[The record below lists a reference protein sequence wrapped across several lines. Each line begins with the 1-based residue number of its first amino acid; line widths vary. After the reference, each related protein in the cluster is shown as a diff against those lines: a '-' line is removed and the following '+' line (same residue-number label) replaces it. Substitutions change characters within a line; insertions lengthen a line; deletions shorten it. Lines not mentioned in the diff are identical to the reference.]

1 MRVTGGELKG
11 RRPQHVKGFKGRP
24 TTDFG
29 RESLFN
35 LLRSRLDIEG
45 ADVLDLFAGTGM
57 VGLEFASRGCSTLTS
72 VEQDIR
78 AVRSIQ
84 QMFRTFEL
92 EHCQVIRG
100 NALDFIKRA
109 LTSYDVVF
117 ADPPFGLEDLEAIPA
132 RVLTSGLL
140 EPDGWFIL
148 EHGERTDVSEVQ
160 GFQECR
166 HYGYVHFSLFK
177 KS

>member
-1 MRVTGGELKG
+1 MRVTGGQFKG
-11 RRPQHVKGFKGRP
+11 RRPKLVKGFKGRP

-35 LLRSRLDIEG
+35 LLRSRLDVEG

-57 VGLEFASRGCSTLTS
+57 VGLEFASRGCATLTA
-72 VEQDIR
+72 VEQDVR
-78 AVRSIQ
+78 AVRAIQ
-84 QMFRTFEL
+84 QMFRFFEL

-100 NALDFIKRA
+100 NAMDFIHRA
-109 LTSYDVVF
+109 LTSYDIVF
-117 ADPPFGLEDLEAIPA
+117 ADPPYGLDGLEMIPA
-132 RVLTSGLL
+132 RVMESGLL
-140 EPDGWFIL
+140 EPDGWLIF

-166 HYGYVHFSLFK
+166 HYGHVHFSLFK
-177 KS
+177 K